1 MDINTHCQ
9 VIFFP
14 DFKELWRL
22 PLNIQIFIKRKR
34 IRNYKIMKQKIQCFF
49 CLISHNN
56 KNCQV
61 KHLNGRKAEFSS
73 HALSAH
79 YGIDLYGA
87 WASHNSTPG
96 KCERMQLSTCNTVP
110 FSAKHSEQEMKKKLL
125 KLNLLCR
132 ISWLAILVFHCFL
145 ASNKSWNRWG

>member
-1 MDINTHCQ
+1 MKQ
-9 VIFFP
+9 
-14 DFKELWRL
+14 
-22 PLNIQIFIKRKR
+22 NIQW
-34 IRNYKIMKQKIQCFF
+34 FF

-61 KHLNGRKAEFSS
+61 KHLNGRKAELSS

-87 WASHNSTPG
+87 WASHKSTPG
-96 KCERMQLSTCNTVP
+96 KCERMQLSTCNTIP
-110 FSAKHSEQEMKKKLL
+110 FSAKHCEQEMKKKLL

-132 ISWLAILVFHCFL
+132 ISWLAIFVFHCLL
-145 ASNKSWNRWG
+145 ANNKS